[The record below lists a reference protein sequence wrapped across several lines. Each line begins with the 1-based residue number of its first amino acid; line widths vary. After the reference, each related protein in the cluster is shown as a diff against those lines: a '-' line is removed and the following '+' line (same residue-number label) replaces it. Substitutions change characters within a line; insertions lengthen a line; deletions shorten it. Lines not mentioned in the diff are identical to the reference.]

1 MSVSAERD
9 FIPPPPSSQQE
20 AKKEKEPPRF
30 QLSSL
35 SPQERIDYS
44 HLIEEL
50 GESSTQLAMQQQ
62 KRVKHITCLQLLIPD
77 DISIKRI
84 CLQGMKTFPSE
95 AASCLCSAVHIQQQ
109 HVQKKCCIYCINIY
123 MYTLP

>member
-1 MSVSAERD
+1 MLKGIL
-9 FIPPPPSSQQE
+9 FPPLSSPQE

-62 KRVKHITCLQLLIPD
+62 KRVKHITFLQLQLQLLIPD

-109 HVQKKCCIYCINIY
+109 HVQRKCCIYCIHIY